1 MITHSSVC
9 GKCAKN
15 NLNIAGSRWVF
26 GIPGFLEWSVNSCS
40 WILYLVITFR
50 TELKK
55 AENKEE
61 HFPNNGNLG

>member
-1 MITHSSVC
+1 M
-9 GKCAKN
+9 
-15 NLNIAGSRWVF
+15 
-26 GIPGFLEWSVNSCS
+26 GIGILGFLEWPANSCS

-61 HFPNNGNLG
+61 HFPNSGNLGYGVELGLCIKRLSGRGRGHAV